1 MYNQGNFSSSSQFRP
16 NNPQQSSMQPPPPSH
31 QGGGGAP
38 PQPPPP
44 LQPPQ
49 FPSAPAPLAVQHG
62 GPMYYHGPPGP
73 PRLAPIPSSHG
84 QMLYNTATQF
94 YPPPPP
100 PPQYGQFLPP
110 PPPLPSSGFVP
121 VSSSYVHSSYENPFE
136 NVSLPPPS
144 LPPPQPPLPLD
155 STSNVLASSSASSVG
170 GSAEDENKC
179 VKGDTGK
186 DSEVKGFLPAPP
198 RKPAEQEIVHKI
210 ELLCR
215 YIAKNGP
222 EFEETARVNGSG
234 NPKFA
239 FLFGGEPGSE
249 AAIAHEYFQWMKS
262 KCCMNLQLDKQPEKT
277 ISLPVPLEIEP
288 HSAQDSD
295 MEMED
300 DMNQS
305 DKDQGVSDSVEGL
318 KEHVFKSNEVSFV
331 KEQSPEH
338 PHLIFSPSVN
348 TTSGLLPGSKA
359 SVVAA
364 DEQEQHECVLE
375 RPSTEDDSSASGG
388 LRYTYQK
395 WKRVVPLTGLA
406 SVPHADSCVSGEEAS
421 GALIKIQSPLFR
433 RFQEYASDDSAE
445 DNDGMPYEDMTPV
458 MDSPSVTASKTS
470 SHEDEMTILYAD
482 VGCENISAKEEVILP
497 SAESGSIQPIDPL
510 SRKPNIS
517 QDSLEVIEASD
528 MANDSLD
535 TTVKHQDN
543 YSGDQT
549 SCSLTFKDD
558 MQGDAGI
565 GGHSDRLRKR
575 STEKRFTSKK
585 VDQFGRLVRED
596 VSESDSDG
604 ARYNRR
610 RARRGRSRSR
620 SRSRNRSRSKSR
632 SRSRSR
638 SRSPHNRRRRK
649 SRSPRRRKDR
659 RNRSRSWTPKRQRSR
674 SRSPN
679 FRHKG
684 ENVREKRKDYSGQVP
699 DCMDFLRGRC
709 FRGVSC
715 KYLHHTST
723 SGDPVKDNKSR
734 YQEYLEPPQAPKY
747 SDINGVSQ
755 IVMNTNVGNTNQLSQ
770 GSVEHVTS
778 LKEEFKNQEMLP
790 YSSVDMRKDCRLSV
804 NKNPGSLMDDGR
816 RVTISG
822 SVQSAAGVNQSD
834 SEAAITGVIVQQAP
848 QEELGVQLK
857 ENEICRQPLETL
869 PSEVLPV
876 QLKVVS
882 EAQHLTGVVSQNEP
896 SSLPNNVQPPQI
908 NIPSSQSSLVDVS
921 VLPSQPISQP
931 FCGHP
936 SHQYPIPT
944 SMSQT
949 QAHHITATSSF
960 PLQNVAPQ
968 PTESKEFQQP
978 NFPSSGFHSYAFPLP
993 RPPAFPQDVNA
1004 AYMSM
1009 PPTANIHGRLA
1020 PTERLPLYQAPFQDQ
1035 HSQFPVPPQQTW
1047 APLPPA
1053 SNSAFQNP
1061 AFHLQFLQQP
1071 MQPGNEFFRP
1081 VMRPY
1086 SHEVPYNNMSQ
1097 LSVAGA
1103 SKLHHNPY
1111 ASTFE
1116 QTPGNSRF
1124 SSVLRQDMEPN
1135 YRSNNDSLGSNASVS
1150 GQGIGAFDSKLTDLP
1165 LDSSRSGGQVLG
1177 NENLP
1182 LFESVESS
1190 STTLGKLGNTGR
1202 QAVEGASAANMSPG
1216 DGEFGDTAIDAE
1228 VGAVENGSPHLAE
1241 EGNWSPENPADAGNT
1256 ASGDDEIGQ
1265 VETSGKSKKS
1275 KDSRSMKH
1283 FRAALADF
1291 VKEVLKPSWRQGNMS
1306 KEAFKT
1312 IVKKTVDKVSGAM
1325 KKHQIPKSQAKI
1337 NQYVESSQRKLTK
1350 LVMGYVDK
1358 YVKV

>member
-1 MYNQGNFSSSSQFRP
+1 MYNQGNFTSSSQFRP
-16 NNPQQSSMQPPPPSH
+16 NNPHQSSMQPPPPSH
-31 QGGGGAP
+31 QGGGAP
-38 PQPPPP
+38 PPQPP

-49 FPSAPAPLAVQHG
+49 FPSAPVPLAVQHG
-62 GPMYYHGPPGP
+62 GPMYYHGP

-84 QMLYNTATQF
+84 QMLYHTATQF
-94 YPPPPP
+94 HPPPPL
-100 PPQYGQFLPP
+100 PQYGQFLPP

-121 VSSSYVHSSYENPFE
+121 ATSSYVHSSYVNPFE
-136 NVSLPPPS
+136 TVALPPSS
-144 LPPPQPPLPLD
+144 LPPPQPPLPHD
-155 STSNVLASSSASSVG
+155 STSNVLASSDG
-170 GSAEDENKC
+170 RNAEDEDKC
-179 VKGDTGK
+179 VKGDTGE

-198 RKPAEQEIVHKI
+198 RKPAEQEIVHNI

-222 EFEETARVNGSG
+222 EFEETARVNESG

-262 KCCMNLQLDKQPEKT
+262 KCCMNLQLDKLPEKT
-277 ISLPVPLEIEP
+277 ISLPAPSEIEDASYP
-288 HSAQDSD
+288 AQDSD

-318 KEHVFKSNEVSFV
+318 KEPVFKSNEVSFV
-331 KEQSPEH
+331 KEQLPEH
-338 PHLIFSPSVN
+338 PHLIISPSMN

-364 DEQEQHECVLE
+364 DGKEQHKCVLE

-395 WKRVVPLTGLA
+395 RKRVVPLTEDVSLA
-406 SVPHADSCVSGEEAS
+406 SVPHVDACVSGEEAS
-421 GALIKIQSPLFR
+421 GALIKSQSPLFK

-445 DNDGMPYEDMTPV
+445 DNDGIPYENASPV
-458 MDSPSVTASKTS
+458 MVSPSITASKTS

-482 VGCENISAKEEVILP
+482 VGCENISAKEEVFMQ
-497 SAESGSIQPIDPL
+497 SAESDSRQPIDDPL

-517 QDSLEVIEASD
+517 RESLEVIEASD

-535 TTVKHQDN
+535 TTVKLQDN
-543 YSGDQT
+543 YSGDKT
-549 SCSLTFKDD
+549 SYSLMFKDD
-558 MQGDAGI
+558 IQGDVGD
-565 GGHSDRLRKR
+565 GGHSDSLRKR
-575 STEKRFTSKK
+575 STGKRLTLKK
-585 VDQFGRLVRED
+585 VDEYGRLVRQD
-596 VSESDSDG
+596 ASESDSDG
-604 ARYNRR
+604 ARYTRR
-610 RARRGRSRSR
+610 RAKRG
-620 SRSRNRSRSKSR
+620 RSRSKSR

-638 SRSPHNRRRRK
+638 SRSPHGRRRRK
-649 SRSPRRRKDR
+649 SRSPRRRKDKR
-659 RNRSRSWTPKRQRSR
+659 SRSRSWTPKRQRNR
-674 SRSPN
+674 SRSPH
-679 FRHKG
+679 FRHKV
-684 ENVREKRKDYSGQVP
+684 ENVREKRQDNRGQIPV
-699 DCMDFLRGRC
+699 CMDFLRGRC

-734 YQEYLEPPQAPKY
+734 NQQYLEPPQDLKN
-747 SDINGVSQ
+747 SDTDGVSQ
-755 IVMNTNVGNTNQLSQ
+755 IVVNTYVGNGNPLSQ
-770 GSVEHVTS
+770 VSVEHGTS
-778 LKEEFKNQEMLP
+778 LKEEFKDQEMLP
-790 YSSVDMRKDCRLSV
+790 YSSVDTRKDCRLNV
-804 NKNPGSLMDDGR
+804 NKYSGPVLDDGR
-816 RVTISG
+816 QVTSSG
-822 SVQSAAGVNQSD
+822 FVQSAAGVNLSD
-834 SEAAITGVIVQQAP
+834 SETAITGVIVQQAP

-869 PSEVLPV
+869 PSEVLSV
-876 QLKVVS
+876 QSKVVS
-882 EAQHLTGVVSQNEP
+882 EAQHLTGVVSQTEP
-896 SSLPNNVQPPQI
+896 SSFPNNVQPPLT

-921 VLPSQPISQP
+921 VLPTQPISQP

-936 SHQYPIPT
+936 SNQYPIPT

-949 QAHHITATSSF
+949 QVHQVTATSSF
-960 PLQNVAPQ
+960 PLQNVPPQ
-968 PTESKEFQQP
+968 PTDSKEFQQP
-978 NFPSSGFHSYAFPLP
+978 NFPSSGFHSYAFPQP

-1009 PPTANIHGRLA
+1009 PPTANIHGQLA

-1061 AFHLQFLQQP
+1061 AFQLQFLQQP

-1135 YRSNNDSLGSNASVS
+1135 YRSYNDSLGSNASIS

-1202 QAVEGASAANMSPG
+1202 KAVEVASAANMSPG

-1256 ASGDDEIGQ
+1256 AYGDDEIGQ

>member
-16 NNPQQSSMQPPPPSH
+16 NNPQQSSMQPPSH
-31 QGGGGAP
+31 QGGGVGAP
-38 PQPPPP
+38 PPPP

-62 GPMYYHGPPGP
+62 GPVYYHGPPPPTGPPFP

-84 QMLYNTATQF
+84 QMLYSTATQF
-94 YPPPPP
+94 HPPP
-100 PPQYGQFLPP
+100 PPQHGQFLPP
-110 PPPLPSSGFVP
+110 PPPSLPYSGFVP
-121 VSSSYVHSSYENPFE
+121 VTSSYVHSSYENPFE
-136 NVSLPPPS
+136 TVSLPPSS
-144 LPPPQPPLPLD
+144 LPPPQPPLPHD
-155 STSNVLASSSASSVG
+155 STSKFSASSDG
-170 GSAEDENKC
+170 RNAEDGNRC
-179 VKGDTGK
+179 VKGDTGE
-186 DSEVKGFLPAPP
+186 DSEVEGILPPPP
-198 RKPAEQEIVHKI
+198 RKPAEQEIVKNI
-210 ELLCR
+210 EVLCNH
-215 YIAKNGP
+215 IAKSENGP
-222 EFEETARVNGSG
+222 ALEVRVKESG

-249 AAIAHEYFQWMKS
+249 AAIAHEYFLWMKS
-262 KCCMNLQLDKQPEKT
+262 KCCMNLPLDKQPENT
-277 ISLPVPLEIEP
+277 ISLPAAAPLEIEDAS

-300 DMNQS
+300 GMNQS
-305 DKDQGVSDSVEGL
+305 DIDQGVSDSVEGL
-318 KEHVFKSNEVSFV
+318 KEHVFKRNEVSFV
-331 KEQSPEH
+331 KEQSPGH

-348 TTSGLLPGSKA
+348 ITPGLLPGSKA

-364 DEQEQHECVLE
+364 DGKEQQKCVLE
-375 RPSTEDDSSASGG
+375 GPSTEDDSSASGG

-395 WKRVVPLTGLA
+395 RKQVVPPTRDVILD
-406 SVPHADSCVSGEEAS
+406 SVPHADACVSGEEAS
-421 GALIKIQSPLFR
+421 GALIKSQSPLFR
-433 RFQEYASDDSAE
+433 RLQEYASDDSAE
-445 DNDGMPYEDMTPV
+445 DNDSMPCEDVSPV
-458 MDSPSVTASKTS
+458 MVSPSITASKTS

-482 VGCENISAKEEVILP
+482 VGCENISAKEEVIMP

-528 MANDSLD
+528 MANDSLE
-535 TTVKHQDN
+535 TTVKLQDN

-549 SCSLTFKDD
+549 SHSLTFKDD
-558 MQGDAGI
+558 IQGDAGI
-565 GGHSDRLRKR
+565 GSHSDRLRIQ
-575 STEKRFTSKK
+575 STEKLLTSKK

-596 VSESDSDG
+596 ASESDSDG
-604 ARYNRR
+604 ARYTRR
-610 RARRGRSRSR
+610 RARRASRI
-620 SRSRNRSRSKSR
+620 RSRNRSRSKSR

-638 SRSPHNRRRRK
+638 SRSPHGRRRRK

-684 ENVREKRKDYSGQVP
+684 ENVLDKKQDNRCQIPY
-699 DCMDFLRGRC
+699 CMDFFRGRC
-709 FRGVSC
+709 FRGLSC
-715 KYLHHTST
+715 KYRHHTST

-734 YQEYLEPPQAPKY
+734 NQEYLELPENPKN
-747 SDINGVSQ
+747 SDVNGVPQ
-755 IVMNTNVGNTNQLSQ
+755 IVMNTNVGNTNPLSQ
-770 GSVEHVTS
+770 VSVEHGTS

-790 YSSVDMRKDCRLSV
+790 YSSVEMRTDCRLSV
-804 NKNPGSLMDDGR
+804 NKNSGSVMDDRR
-816 RVTISG
+816 RVTLSG
-822 SVQSAAGVNQSD
+822 SIRSAAGVNLSD

-857 ENEICRQPLETL
+857 ENEIYRQPLEIL
-869 PSEVLPV
+869 PSEVLSV

-896 SSLPNNVQPPQI
+896 CSLPNNVQPPQT
-908 NIPSSQSSLVDVS
+908 NIPSSQH
-921 VLPSQPISQP
+921 ISQP

-936 SHQYPIPT
+936 SNPYPIPT

-949 QAHHITATSSF
+949 QVHHVTASSSF
-960 PLQNVAPQ
+960 PLQNIAPQ
-968 PTESKEFQQP
+968 PTDSKEFQQP
-978 NFPSSGFHSYAFPLP
+978 NFPPSGFHSYASPLP

-1009 PPTANIHGRLA
+1009 PPTANIHGQLA
-1020 PTERLPLYQAPFQDQ
+1020 PMERLPLYQAPFQDQ
-1035 HSQFPVPPQQTW
+1035 HSQFPVPRQTW

-1116 QTPGNSRF
+1116 QTPGDSRF

-1135 YRSNNDSLGSNASVS
+1135 YRSNNDSLGSNASIS

-1216 DGEFGDTAIDAE
+1216 DDELGDTAIDAE
-1228 VGAVENGSPHLAE
+1228 VGAVENGSPHIAE
-1241 EGNWSPENPADAGNT
+1241 EGNWSPDNPADAGNT
-1256 ASGDDEIGQ
+1256 ASGDDEVGQ

-1291 VKEVLKPSWRQGNMS
+1291 VKDVLKPSWRQGNMS